1 MEYVYAAMLLH
12 SAENEINEKNVGA
25 VLKAAGV
32 SGDDARV
39 KALVASLGE
48 VDIGEA
54 MSAAIAAPVAAAAP
68 SGAAP
73 AADAAAPAEEAAAEE
88 DEEDTSF
95 EGLGS
100 LFG

>member
-32 SGDDARV
+32 SGDNARV
-39 KALVASLGE
+39 KALVASLGD

-73 AADAAAPAEEAAAEE
+73 AADDAAPAEEAAAEE
-88 DEEDTSF
+88 DEDDSSF

>member
-1 MEYVYAAMLLH
+1 MEYVYTAMLLH

-32 SGDDARV
+32 SADDARV
-39 KALVASLGE
+39 KALVASLSD

-54 MSAAIAAPVAAAAP
+54 MSAAVAAPVAT
-68 SGAAP
+68 AP
-73 AADAAAPAEEAAAEE
+73 AATSAAADAAPAEEAAAEE
-88 DEEDTSF
+88 EEDDGAGF

>member
-1 MEYVYAAMLLH
+1 MEYVYTAMLLH

-32 SGDDARV
+32 SADDARV
-39 KALVASLGE
+39 KALVASLSD

-54 MSAAIAAPVAAAAP
+54 MSAAIAAPVAT
-68 SGAAP
+68 AP
-73 AADAAAPAEEAAAEE
+73 AATSAAADAAPAEEAAAEE
-88 DEEDTSF
+88 EEDDGAGF

>member
-1 MEYVYAAMLLH
+1 MLLH

-32 SGDDARV
+32 KADDARV
-39 KALVASLGE
+39 KALVASLSD

-54 MSAAIAAPVAAAAP
+54 MSAAIAAPVAAAPTA
-68 SGAAP
+68 GAP
-73 AADAAAPAEEAAAEE
+73 AAADAAPAEEAAAEE
-88 DEEDTSF
+88 EDDGGNF

>member
-32 SGDDARV
+32 TGDNARV
-39 KALVASLGE
+39 KALVASLDD

-54 MSAAIAAPVAAAAP
+54 MSAAIAAPVAAAP
-68 SGAAP
+68 SAP

-88 DEEDTSF
+88 DEDDASF

>member
-12 SAENEINEKNVGA
+12 SADNEINEKNVGA

-32 SGDDARV
+32 TADDARV
-39 KALVASLGE
+39 KALVASLGD

-54 MSAAIAAPVAAAAP
+54 MSAAIAAPVAAA
-68 SGAAP
+68 P
-73 AADAAAPAEEAAAEE
+73 AAASASEEAAPVEEAVVEEEE
-88 DEEDTSF
+88 DDAGF

>member
-1 MEYVYAAMLLH
+1 MEYVYTAMLLH

-32 SGDDARV
+32 KADDARV
-39 KALVASLGE
+39 KALVASLND

-54 MSAAIAAPVAAAAP
+54 MSAAIAAPVAAA
-68 SGAAP
+68 P
-73 AADAAAPAEEAAAEE
+73 AAGASAAADAAPAEEAAAAEEEE
-88 DEEDTSF
+88 DDASF

>member
-1 MEYVYAAMLLH
+1 MLLH
-12 SAENEINEKNVGA
+12 SADNEINEKNVGA

-32 SGDDARV
+32 TADDARV
-39 KALVASLGE
+39 KALVASLGD

-54 MSAAIAAPVAAAAP
+54 MSAAIAAPVAAA
-68 SGAAP
+68 P
-73 AADAAAPAEEAAAEE
+73 AAASASEEAAPVEEAVVEEEE
-88 DEEDTSF
+88 DDAGF

>member
-32 SGDDARV
+32 TGDNARV
-39 KALVASLGE
+39 KALVASLGD

-73 AADAAAPAEEAAAEE
+73 AADDAAPAEEAAAEE
-88 DEEDTSF
+88 DEDDSSF

>member
-1 MEYVYAAMLLH
+1 MLLH

-32 SGDDARV
+32 SADDARV
-39 KALVASLGE
+39 KALVASLSD

-54 MSAAIAAPVAAAAP
+54 MSAAIAAPVATGTA
-68 SGAAP
+68 AAP
-73 AADAAAPAEEAAAEE
+73 AAADAAPAEEAAAEE
-88 DEEDTSF
+88 EEEDDGAGF

>member
-88 DEEDTSF
+88 DEEESF

>member
-88 DEEDTSF
+88 DEEDSF
-95 EGLGS
+95 EGRGS

>member
-1 MEYVYAAMLLH
+1 MLLH

-32 SGDDARV
+32 DADDARV
-39 KALVASLGE
+39 KALVASLND

-54 MSAAIAAPVAAAAP
+54 MSAAIAAPVAAAPAAA
-68 SGAAP
+68 SAGAEAAP
-73 AADAAAPAEEAAAEE
+73 VEEAVEEEE
-88 DEEDTSF
+88 DDDAGF

>member
-12 SAENEINEKNVGA
+12 SAENESNEKNVGA